1 MHRSNSEAL
10 HVAGHN
16 GTLRHT
22 SLNGWN
28 EATISATAIH
38 VEVAYLDEAA
48 RHGHCLFVYRATSIP
63 TRCRRP
69 MALPK
74 RPFR

>member
-22 SLNGWN
+22 SLNGWK

-48 RHGHCLFVYRATSIP
+48 RTWTLS
-63 TRCRRP
+63 
-69 MALPK
+69 
-74 RPFR
+74 FRLSSYIDSDKVSASYGAAQAAI